1 MVIRGEK
8 KSKSHRSVVNHKSYE
23 RFYTSIVSH
32 RGRLEVRR
40 EQCAAGPPPTTV
52 TGCRATNLHA
62 VSAQVFRLHVPYP
75 LNNAPLDG
83 RVLDS

>member
-8 KSKSHRSVVNHKSYE
+8 KRERSHRSVVNHKSYE

-40 EQCAAGPPPTTV
+40 EQCAAGPPQLQDVGPQTYMLFLHRCSDFM
-52 TGCRATNLHA
+52 CRIC
-62 VSAQVFRLHVPYP
+62 
-75 LNNAPLDG
+75 
-83 RVLDS
+83 